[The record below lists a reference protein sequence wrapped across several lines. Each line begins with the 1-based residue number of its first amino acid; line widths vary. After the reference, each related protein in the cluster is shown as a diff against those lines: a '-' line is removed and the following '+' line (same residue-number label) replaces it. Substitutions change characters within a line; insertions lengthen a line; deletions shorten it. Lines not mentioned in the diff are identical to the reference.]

1 MGKISSNDNNQAK
14 YETVNI
20 QYGLEASPVLSK
32 RDNSPRTRRSEGK
45 ISIGSETT
53 RMTSLTKVLFSL
65 KKIQDSHRIES
76 LGACMKH

>member
-1 MGKISSNDNNQAK
+1 VIFLKKSVTTLNLKAHWSDSSPYMGKISSNDNNQAK

-45 ISIGSETT
+45 
-53 RMTSLTKVLFSL
+53 
-65 KKIQDSHRIES
+65 
-76 LGACMKH
+76 